1 MMKNQR
7 IQLALTGGVA
17 LYGLRW
23 SLAALRTHFQVKPKA
38 EAGDPAAKASVVQR
52 PEASLLGIPN
62 ASYGVAYYAGLL
74 ALVLARRLDTAPW
87 RTLVRA
93 ATLAALLRT
102 LTLLAALLRSR
113 TWCPVCMRAH
123 VVNAALA
130 LLILPGWARR

>member
-1 MMKNQR
+1 MKNRR

-23 SLAALRTHFQVKPKA
+23 SMAALHTHLQVKPKA
-38 EAGDPAAKASVVQR
+38 EAGDPEAKASVVER

-62 ASYGVAYYAGLL
+62 ATYGIAYYAGLL
-74 ALVLARRLDTAPW
+74 ALVLVRRLDAAPW
-87 RTLVRA
+87 RTLARA

-123 VVNAALA
+123 AANATLA
-130 LLILPGWARR
+130 LLILPGWVRR